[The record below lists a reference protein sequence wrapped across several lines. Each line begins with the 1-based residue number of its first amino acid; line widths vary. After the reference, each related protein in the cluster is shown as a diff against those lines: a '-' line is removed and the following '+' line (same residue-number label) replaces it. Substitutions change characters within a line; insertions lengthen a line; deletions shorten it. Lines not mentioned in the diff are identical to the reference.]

1 VLIWKKAAEERQKR
15 SVRFRRVHTMKNA
28 RRIAAFLSMG
38 MAFSAVSGG
47 NVFAADKA
55 FQLDVANWD
64 DQDWNSIAM
73 TNDDTVTSGVII
85 RADASSDSE
94 AIGYLYRGAAVNIV
108 SKDDT
113 WTKIQSGSVTGY
125 VMNDYLVSGDMAKG
139 LADYYGKEGVVANWN
154 DVNVF
159 SDKTASRV
167 SRTVDDGTAF
177 PLVSDEGHWL
187 LVQQG
192 ADQAGYVSEDDASR
206 MLLVDTAVPVEGEDE
221 ESSYMQNLGGTTAD
235 TAAADYSEEAA
246 ADYSEE
252 AAADYSEEA
261 AADYSEEAAADYSE
275 EAAADYSEEA
285 AADYSEE
292 AAADYSEEA
301 AADYSEEA
309 AADYSEEATADYS
322 EEAAADYSDETQPAE
337 TYQTQTVSDN
347 ADVQALYD
355 AYIEAQNAA
364 MNCTSAE
371 DAETKAAAAVEA
383 YNAYVSA
390 ANGTSSASA
399 DATAPASDTDTETR
413 QAETAAP
420 ETEAPQPETTAAPET
435 EAPQPETTAE
445 TAAPETEAQQA
456 EGTQASSGSTGSYAD
471 YSDLD
476 LLAAIIWC
484 EAGNQ
489 PYDGMVA
496 VGEVVMNRV
505 ASPSFPNTIAEVLEQ
520 PGQFTPYSSG
530 TLQSALASGVNSN
543 CYSAAQDALNGAQP
557 VPGALYFNTHSGSTK
572 LGDHYFS

>member
-1 VLIWKKAAEERQKR
+1 
-15 SVRFRRVHTMKNA
+15 MKNA

-235 TAAADYSEEAA
+235 T
-246 ADYSEE
+246 
-252 AAADYSEEA
+252 
-261 AADYSEEAAADYSE
+261 
-275 EAAADYSEEA
+275 AAADYSEEA